1 MMMNKKRLP
10 LVLFS
15 AFVVAPLAHAAEAV
29 KLSKEET
36 QKTLSGKSITYKG
49 REGALQTYFAPDG
62 NVTHRSF
69 TSSRTSTGT
78 WTVEDDGRFC
88 IKIIKGTGNDSCRFL
103 MRTDTGFG
111 MSDSG
116 RSAGLAIDKIE

>member
-1 MMMNKKRLP
+1 MMNTKHWP
-10 LVLFS
+10 IALFS
-15 AFVVAPLAHAAEAV
+15 ALLFAPLAHGADAV
-29 KLSKEET
+29 KLTKEET
-36 QKTLSGKSITYKG
+36 QQTLSGKSITYKG
-49 REGALQTYFAPDG
+49 REGAIQTYFAADG

-69 TSSRTSTGT
+69 TNSRTSTGT

-88 IKIIKGTGNDSCRFL
+88 IKIVKGTGADSCRFL

-116 RSAGLAIDKIE
+116 RSAGLAIDKID

>member
-1 MMMNKKRLP
+1 MMNNQRLP
-10 LVLFS
+10 LLFFS
-15 AFVVAPLAHAAEAV
+15 ALLVAPLAQGADPV
-29 KLSKEET
+29 KLSKDET
-36 QKTLSGKSITYKG
+36 QQTLSGKSITYKG
-49 REGALQTYFAPDG
+49 REGAVQAYFAADG
-62 NVTHRSF
+62 NVSLRTF

-88 IKIIKGTGNDSCRFL
+88 IKVSKGTANDSCRFL